1 MAAVDTDAP
10 EITEEQF
17 VAEATEFLE
26 ANAKRKTERREFVWG
41 QGPDNAALFEE
52 VDREAE
58 RQDLAAAKE
67 WRAKKFDA
75 GYGWI
80 TGPSE
85 LGGSGLPRKFERLW
99 MQLEGQFDTPDGGFF
114 GIGLGMVAPTI
125 LAHAN
130 PEVSSELLP
139 RMYRADVVGCQLFSE
154 PGAGSD
160 LASLQMRADRDG
172 EEWILNGQ
180 KVWTS
185 GAHYSDVGEVIA
197 RTDFDLPKHQGLT
210 GFIVDMDAPGVD
222 VRPLRQ
228 MTGGANFNEVYFND
242 VRVLDSHRLG
252 DVNQGWGVALTTL
265 MNERASIGG
274 GGAGGAGGFT
284 KLAAMAQHFGVD
296 DDALTRQKLMNVYTY
311 GKVLSWSNQRTMDG
325 LHAGRTPG
333 PEMSLAKMGLIRQMG
348 AMCDFVSDTLELRL
362 VADTGE
368 WGTFSWAGY
377 VLGFPA
383 MRIAGGS
390 DEVMRNIVGER
401 VLGLPKEPG
410 IDTTSP
416 FRELKVGTQ
425 RSE

>member
-1 MAAVDTDAP
+1 MS

-17 VAEATEFLE
+17 TADATAFLD
-26 ANAKRKTERREFVWG
+26 ANHPRKGERRAFVWG
-41 QGPDNAALFEE
+41 EGPDQAAMFEE
-52 VDREAE
+52 IDRDKELVELAE
-58 RQDLAAAKE
+58 SKA
-67 WRAKKFDA
+67 WRAKKYDA

-80 TGPSE
+80 SGPAE
-85 LGGSGLPRKFERLW
+85 LGGGGLPRRFERIW
-99 MQLEGQFDTPDGGFF
+99 QSLESQFETPDGGFF

-125 LAHAN
+125 LAHAT
-130 PEVSSELLP
+130 PEVAAELLP
-139 RMYRADVVGCQLFSE
+139 KMYRADIVGCQLFSE

-172 EEWILNGQ
+172 DEWILNGQ

-185 GAHYSDVGEVIA
+185 GAHYSDIGEVIA

-210 GFIVDMDAPGVD
+210 GFVVDMNAPGVD

-228 MTGGANFNEVYFND
+228 MTGGSNFNEVYFTD
-242 VRVLDSHRLG
+242 VRIPDTHRLG

-265 MNERASIGG
+265 MNERASIGSG
-274 GGAGGAGGFT
+274 GGGSGGSYT
-284 KLAAMAQHFGVD
+284 KLSAMARHYGLAE
-296 DDALTRQKLMNVYTY
+296 DALTRQQLMNIYAY
-311 GKVLSWSNQRTMDG
+311 GKMLSWSNQRVMDG
-325 LHAGRTPG
+325 LKAGKTPG
-333 PEMSLAKMGLIRQMG
+333 PEMSLSKMGLTRQMQ
-348 AMCDFVSDTLELRL
+348 ATCNFVSDVLESRL

-368 WGTFSWAGY
+368 WGTYSWSGF

-425 RSE
+425 RAD